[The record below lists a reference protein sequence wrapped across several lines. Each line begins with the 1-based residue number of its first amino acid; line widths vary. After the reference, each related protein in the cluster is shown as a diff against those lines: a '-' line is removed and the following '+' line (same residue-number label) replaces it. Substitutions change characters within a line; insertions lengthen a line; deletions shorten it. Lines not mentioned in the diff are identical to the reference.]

1 MPDNIIRYKLLISCP
16 GDVQEEISIIEN
28 CVNRF
33 NDAFEDSEG
42 ISIKPIHWSKDSYPE
57 SGAKPQEIL
66 NKQIVKDCDAVVAI
80 FWTRFG
86 TPTDKYGSGTEEE
99 IEIMLQNNKQ
109 VFLYFS
115 DVPCSP
121 SVMQLEGYKK
131 IQDLKSRFADRGYYK
146 TYKTY
151 EEFEKTFF
159 ANLTRYFLTKQKVEQ
174 ISRAKPQLVLRGIVG
189 TQITEKARL
198 EPVGFL
204 ASVDCYDTNDKIQE
218 LFSQIKNLKIKLSP
232 KIQVCESPYFINEN
246 QPSKV
251 VFGKEEKT
259 IITKYVEEVLNES
272 LDEEFFDLGNLCKR
286 KNIFSVFGSGNPY
299 VPIGS
304 DEEKEK
310 SKLLYDMY
318 DLICERNNL
327 KDFSE
332 FYKSHPGIR
341 LAVENIGTTYD
352 EEIHITLKFPK
363 GTIVSLKDLP
373 NPTVS
378 LLEFINE
385 YINKLYGIPKTP
397 NYEEYPFQST
407 YFPHIIMPLG
417 NKNYHKE
424 LLDVYY
430 SKLKRLFV
438 YDFFQQEDNETIQI
452 DYQSINHNF
461 AVAFPSILFLSRTI
475 DSIDYTI
482 RSKHN
487 PDIVKGTLAIE
498 IDESLKTKE
507 IQNL

>member
-1 MPDNIIRYKLLISCP
+1 MAKNITHYELLISCP
-16 GDVQEEISIIEN
+16 SDVREEIGIIEE
-28 CVNRF
+28 CVDNF
-33 NDAFEDSEG
+33 NNEHKDHDGVFIETV
-42 ISIKPIHWSKDSYPE
+42 HWSKNSHPE
-57 SGAKPQEIL
+57 SGAKPQAIL
-66 NKQIVKDCDAVVAI
+66 NEQIVKKCDATVAI
-80 FWTRFG
+80 FRTRFG

-99 IEIMLQNNKQ
+99 IEITLQANKK
-109 VFLYFS
+109 VFLYFL
-115 DVPCSP
+115 DYSP
-121 SVMQLEGYKK
+121 SDEQKEEYDK
-131 IQDLKSRFADRGYYK
+131 IQDFKERFAKRGLYG
-146 TYKTY
+146 TYRSMEDFKNFFCLLLRD
-151 EEFEKTFF
+151 EFLKKET
-159 ANLTRYFLTKQKVEQ
+159 VEQ

-204 ASVDCYDTNDKIQE
+204 ASVDCYDTNAKIQE
-218 LFSQIKNLKIKLSP
+218 LFSQIKNFKIKLSQT
-232 KIQVCESPYFINEN
+232 IQESASFYLINKN
-246 QPSKV
+246 PLHKV
-251 VFGKEEKT
+251 IFTEEEKN
-259 IITKYVEEVLNES
+259 IVTKYIKEVFNET
-272 LDEEFFDLGNLCKR
+272 LDENFFDLGNLCERQKLISFPGGNRYEPVGSPEEIKKR
-286 KNIFSVFGSGNPY
+286 DLL
-299 VPIGS
+299 
-304 DEEKEK
+304 DE
-310 SKLLYDMY
+310 MY
-318 DLICERNNL
+318 NLICERNNL
-327 KDFSE
+327 KVVSD

-498 IDESLKTKE
+498 IDERLKTKE

>member
-174 ISRAKPQLVLRGIVG
+174 ISRPKPQLVLRGIVG
-189 TQITEKARL
+189 TQITEKAKL
-198 EPVGFL
+198 EPLALAFL
-204 ASVDCYDTNDKIQE
+204 DYESNRERIRE
-218 LFSQIKNLKIKLSP
+218 LFSQIDNYKIVLSP
-232 KIQVCESPYFINEN
+232 TIQVKNSLFTVSQNPLF
-246 QPSKV
+246 KV
-251 VFGKEEKT
+251 TFTEKEKD
-259 IITKYVEEVLNES
+259 IVTKYVKEVLDKT
-272 LDEEFFDLGNLCKR
+272 LDENFFDLGNLCER
-286 KNIFSVFGSGNPY
+286 KILISMPGGNRY
-299 VPIGS
+299 DPIGS
-304 DEEKEK
+304 PEEIKK
-310 SKLLYDMY
+310 RKLLYEMY
-318 DLICERNNL
+318 DLICERNFL
-327 KDFSE
+327 KHISE
-332 FYKSHPGIR
+332 YYKRHPGIR
-341 LAVENIGTTYD
+341 LAVENIGTSFD
-352 EEIHITLKFPK
+352 EDIQITLKFPK
-363 GTIVSLKDLP
+363 GTIVPLNHLIIPADD
-373 NPTVS
+373 S
-378 LLEFINE
+378 LLEFINKHIDE
-385 YINKLYGIPKTP
+385 LFGIPKTP
-397 NYEEYPFQST
+397 NYEAYPFRYPFMHLMSDSGG
-407 YFPHIIMPLG
+407 H
-417 NKNYHKE
+417 NHKE
-424 LLDVYY
+424 LLDCYS
-430 SKLKRLFV
+430 SKLEYLFD
-438 YDFFQQEDNETIQI
+438 YDFFQEDNDDVIQI
-452 DYQSINHNF
+452 EYKSINQHIAF
-461 AVAFPSILFLSRTI
+461 AFPMVLFLSRI
-475 DSIDYTI
+475 IESVDYTI
-482 RSKHN
+482 RSKHT

-498 IDESLKTKE
+498 IDESLRTKE
-507 IQNL
+507 IQNI